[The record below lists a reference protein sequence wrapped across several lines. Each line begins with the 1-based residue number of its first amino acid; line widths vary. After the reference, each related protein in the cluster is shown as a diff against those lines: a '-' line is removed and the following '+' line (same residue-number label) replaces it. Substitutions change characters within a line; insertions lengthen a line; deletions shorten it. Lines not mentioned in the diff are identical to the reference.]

1 LWGGQPSADVTIIVR
16 DLAGNE
22 IARIVFTATDWDS
35 TKTITLDSVSDD
47 FIADRD
53 LTFSIDSTDT
63 NFAAGDLATVVINET
78 IVFEN
83 TSIVAPEVSIVSAA
97 SDTISVDTNLDA
109 STDESSELR
118 LVSVTD
124 PSIVIV
130 TTINFVGQQG
140 TIVIPDTALSGV
152 MEFVGY
158 ATAAGETVTFSVT
171 IEFDNYA
178 TASVASNSVQVTE
191 GSSTTVAIE
200 VTLDAPAG
208 QELTLS
214 WMATPTGGNGVDAA
228 DFNSGELPSGTLTFA
243 RGETSQT
250 IYIEVADDNIEESV
264 EAFIVSFSAASGF
277 DAIPGSVTVL
287 INDDDL
293 PGQTGDAT
301 TWNGIN
307 VDVSGTIARTEIDV
321 TDSGATGFRAI
332 NYDEGAQTLTLEF
345 WGNPSEL
352 GQNFDLTILLGAGAE
367 AVVTFDTALDNW
379 TALSNL
385 QDGVL
390 AIAGIGAQEVSG
402 GESVRL
408 FSITFTNVNPNE
420 IPILQGGIIGN
431 TEVLP
436 GALYQ
441 TTVIDTSDGEV
452 SFAGEDGTYIT
463 DFDVS
468 QSDIDRAIN
477 SQDALMI
484 LQIANGT
491 LGPSDL
497 HPLQFTAADVDRS
510 GDVSLL
516 DAWILLRHI
525 VGIESDLIG
534 QVGSVQA
541 TEDLSDIDAD
551 NTQPDTLDSVTTD
564 GGTPPDL
571 TLFIIGDVDG
581 SYRPETMP

>member
-1 LWGGQPSADVTIIVR
+1 
-16 DLAGNE
+16 
-22 IARIVFTATDWDS
+22 
-35 TKTITLDSVSDD
+35 
-47 FIADRD
+47 
-53 LTFSIDSTDT
+53 
-63 NFAAGDLATVVINET
+63 
-78 IVFEN
+78 
-83 TSIVAPEVSIVSAA
+83 
-97 SDTISVDTNLDA
+97 
-109 STDESSELR
+109 
-118 LVSVTD
+118 
-124 PSIVIV
+124 
-130 TTINFVGQQG
+130 
-140 TIVIPDTALSGV
+140 
-152 MEFVGY
+152 
-158 ATAAGETVTFSVT
+158 
-171 IEFDNYA
+171 
-178 TASVASNSVQVTE
+178 
-191 GSSTTVAIE
+191 
-200 VTLDAPAG
+200 
-208 QELTLS
+208 
-214 WMATPTGGNGVDAA
+214 MATPTGGNGVDGA

-452 SFAGEDGTYIT
+452 SFSGEDGTYIT